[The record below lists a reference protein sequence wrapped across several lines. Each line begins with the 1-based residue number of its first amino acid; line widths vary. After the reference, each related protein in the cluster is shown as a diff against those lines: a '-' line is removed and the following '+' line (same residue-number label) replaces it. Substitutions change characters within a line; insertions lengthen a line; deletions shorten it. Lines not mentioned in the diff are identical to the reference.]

1 LGENSPK
8 LRVNSLE
15 TIPISPYLV
24 QTIDGMN
31 IQLQRPIVFLDLETT
46 GLNLTTDR
54 VVEIAMI
61 RVNIDGTRTLKRKLI
76 NPERN
81 IPAES
86 SAIHGITN
94 EMVKDAPVFK
104 QVANEVKQFM
114 DGADLGGYN
123 SNKFD
128 WPMLAEEFLRS
139 GLEFD
144 IAGRKLLDV
153 QKIYHLME
161 PRNLSAAYKFY
172 CHKELENAHTAS
184 SDVDATWEVFE
195 AQLQKY
201 PQLGNT
207 VDSVMK
213 LIGEDEIVDF
223 ARRMV
228 KEKGREYFNF
238 GKHKGKA
245 VEDVFKAEP
254 SYYDWMM
261 KSEFPLHTK
270 LKLTEIFNRTMLKN
284 K

>member
-1 LGENSPK
+1 
-8 LRVNSLE
+8 
-15 TIPISPYLV
+15 V
-24 QTIDGMN
+24 QINLGMN
-31 IQLQRPIVFLDLETT
+31 IKLQRPIVFLDLETT

-61 RVNIDGTRTLKRKLI
+61 RINTDGTKVVKRKLI

-81 IPAES
+81 IPEES

-94 EMVKDAPVFK
+94 DMVKDAPVFK

-114 DGADLGGYN
+114 DGADLAGYN

-128 WPMLAEEFLRS
+128 WPMIAEEFLRA

-144 IAGRKLLDV
+144 INGKVLLDV
-153 QKIYHLME
+153 QKIFHALE
-161 PRNLSAAYKFY
+161 PRTLKAAYSFY
-172 CHKELENAHTAS
+172 CKKDLENAHSAS
-184 SDVDATWEVFE
+184 ADVMATWEVFE
-195 AQLQKY
+195 AQIERY
-201 PQLGNT
+201 PQLGDTLET
-207 VDSVMK
+207 VLKV
-213 LIGEDEIVDF
+213 IGEDDIVDF
-223 ARRMV
+223 ARRIV
-228 KEKGREYFNF
+228 RENGREYFNF

-245 VEDVFKAEP
+245 VADVLKAEP

-270 LKLTEIFNRTMLKN
+270 LKLTEILNRSFLNSKS